1 MNAKLTRRATASASL
16 HINGQYT
23 ILPERFLAVVL
34 RRTRTSASLLGKV
47 RRDQLALRF
56 ETIHLHHL
64 CLATA
69 SSRQICTLVDSSA
82 SGVLAQTQGVD
93 RRTLGYSAIE
103 RWRCLQKRG
112 LRFPWKGIL
121 QMILSFGL
129 GEVEMA
135 SLAVVYYDATGVSYC
150 WVSPVHHRCPP
161 KQYK

>member
-1 MNAKLTRRATASASL
+1 MNAKPSRRTTASALL

-23 ILPERFLAVVL
+23 TSPERSLAVVL

-56 ETIHLHHL
+56 EITRLHHL

-69 SSRQICTLVDSSA
+69 SSHQICTSVDSLVNGA
-82 SGVLAQTQGVD
+82 LAQTQGVD
-93 RRTLGYSAIE
+93 RRILGYSAIE

-135 SLAVVYYDATGVSYC
+135 SLAVVYYDATGISYC
-150 WVSPVHHRCPP
+150 
-161 KQYK
+161 